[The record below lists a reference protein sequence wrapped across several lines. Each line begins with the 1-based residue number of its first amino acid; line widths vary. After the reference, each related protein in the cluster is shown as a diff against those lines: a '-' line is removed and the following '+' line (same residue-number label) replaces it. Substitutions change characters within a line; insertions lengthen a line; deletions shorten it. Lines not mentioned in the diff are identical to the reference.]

1 MAKGYYTNYSY
12 MGWVPWL
19 HRYIRFATR
28 EEYLDYISNTEE
40 EDS

>member
-1 MAKGYYTNYSY
+1 MARGYYVQYGY